1 MRSRLLVSGLL
12 LLVVAASMV
21 VSQQPSVAQRSRY
34 LQVAIPGYIF
44 SDDLRSWE
52 LITNRSAFIP
62 IVVVN
67 PRNGPNVYAGTRCDG
82 FTPPNDPGTGPNL
95 SGLRFDDDY
104 ASAFFPNDPKLVA
117 SQTNYLSTLEQ
128 HFARRSSAMAS
139 NGIGVYGYVW
149 SNTNGADAGCR
160 RTVGIVADEIDLY
173 KRAYGISN
181 VFFDD
186 ASGVCPNDT
195 LRSMTDVARSKGA
208 KVIVNVGSPAGACV
222 ATQADVVVNS
232 EGTSASYFGARDALI
247 ANAALLRAA
256 NPNVKIWHIVYGVAD
271 VEISSLINQAT
282 TSADYLYITDDTT
295 QAHGC
300 DRGNSNYDALY
311 GMWPIVRQDVPG
323 CSSRLNDNPTS
334 FAQVVVAINR
344 GEFPAGGGS
353 ATTVPAVTAT
363 PAPST
368 TAPLT
373 FAPIATATSTST
385 VAPVLLTAPVIVSAT
400 TTSAAP
406 VVTATTT
413 LTTPTIAAPTAA
425 PSTSKPTTTTSLL
438 PSTTVS
444 PKPAIVAGVPSS
456 SKPGVSPAKQPSS
469 ATKVNSRLV
478 PAKKVVA
485 RKVVARKVA
494 AKKITT
500 IKPLKTAPKKITPT
514 KTLKKPA
521 VPKTAKRVTARK

>member
-1 MRSRLLVSGLL
+1 MRSRLLVPGLML
-12 LLVVAASMV
+12 LLVGTSMV

-95 SGLRFDDDY
+95 SGLRSDDDFVPAY
-104 ASAFFPNDPKLVA
+104 FPNDPKLVT

-128 HFARRSSAMAS
+128 HFARRSATMAS
-139 NGIGVYGYVW
+139 SGIGVYGYVW

-186 ASGVCPNDT
+186 ASGACPNDT
-195 LRSMTDVARSKGA
+195 LRSMTDVARNKGA

-232 EGTSASYFGARDALI
+232 EGTPASYFGARDALI

-271 VEISSLINQAT
+271 VEISSLINQAA

-311 GMWPIVRQDVPG
+311 GMWPIIRQDVPG
-323 CSSRLNDNPTS
+323 CTSRFNGNPTS
-334 FAQVVVAINR
+334 FAQVVVAINK
-344 GEFPAGGGS
+344 GELPAASGTAS
-353 ATTVPAVTAT
+353 TLAPTAT
-363 PAPST
+363 SPAAPST

-373 FAPIATATSTST
+373 FAPIVAPTSSSVAPVILAAPIVSSLTTTTTALVTTSTST
-385 VAPVLLTAPVIVSAT
+385 PVTTLAT
-400 TTSAAP
+400 PNSTTSTVTPKPAA
-406 VVTATTT
+406 
-413 LTTPTIAAPTAA
+413 
-425 PSTSKPTTTTSLL
+425 TSVSTTTTNK
-438 PSTTVS
+438 PSASKVTTVRLVVQ
-444 PKPAIVAGVPSS
+444 K
-456 SKPGVSPAKQPSS
+456 KT
-469 ATKVNSRLV
+469 ATKKT
-478 PAKKVVA
+478 A
-485 RKVVARKVA
+485 
-494 AKKITT
+494 
-500 IKPLKTAPKKITPT
+500 IKKTAPRKIVAKKP
-514 KTLKKPA
+514 TLKKIVKPP
-521 VPKTAKRVTARK
+521 PKVTPKKGTPKRR